1 MGMAKFT
8 GDDVQLDM
16 TPMIDCVFLL
26 IIFFMLVSE
35 ISKNE
40 FEQVTLPKATKA
52 IDDVKVDS
60 KRIVVNITYS
70 PDFQSNKVHTDIVIK
85 KQKYTDQEKLVT
97 YLKMKA
103 DQDKPEGAKASNMS
117 VKIRA
122 DQRCEYQK
130 VQRVM
135 VACMKAGISK
145 ISIGAE
151 PKNQ

>member
-1 MGMAKFT
+1 MSKKR
-8 GDDVQLDM
+8 DVGGEVELDM

-26 IIFFMLVSE
+26 LIFFMCVTEMQKVEYEHL
-35 ISKNE
+35 
-40 FEQVTLPKATKA
+40 TLPEASKA
-52 IDDVKVDS
+52 IEDVKAATNRV
-60 KRIVVNITYS
+60 VVNITYS
-70 PDFQSNKVHTDIVIK
+70 PDFVGNKVHSDIVIK
-85 KQKYTDQEKLVT
+85 KQKYNEQEKLAS
-97 YLKMKA
+97 YLKLKA
-103 DQDKPEGAKASNMS
+103 DQDRPEGAKGSNVT

-151 PKNQ
+151 PKH